1 MFVCQLKQ
9 QHNCQVCYKLSLQCN
24 KTVDTCLWPETESA
38 GMDWNLKNVRLMFFK
53 VSHFCFQNVLEQITS
68 CSFQELSWFL
78 SSRHSRIVWQLIE
91 GLISS
96 FFNKRYQ
103 KSHGTSPLIL
113 FKGLFMGLFNRKR
126 LFPIGLIIAVN
137 FKLNK
142 QNKNTTFMTFHKRT
156 VYLNGYLQLQ
166 CPPRELS

>member
-1 MFVCQLKQ
+1 
-9 QHNCQVCYKLSLQCN
+9 
-24 KTVDTCLWPETESA
+24 
-38 GMDWNLKNVRLMFFK
+38 
-53 VSHFCFQNVLEQITS
+53 
-68 CSFQELSWFL
+68 
-78 SSRHSRIVWQLIE
+78 
-91 GLISS
+91 
-96 FFNKRYQ
+96 
-103 KSHGTSPLIL
+103 
-113 FKGLFMGLFNRKR
+113 MGLFNRKR